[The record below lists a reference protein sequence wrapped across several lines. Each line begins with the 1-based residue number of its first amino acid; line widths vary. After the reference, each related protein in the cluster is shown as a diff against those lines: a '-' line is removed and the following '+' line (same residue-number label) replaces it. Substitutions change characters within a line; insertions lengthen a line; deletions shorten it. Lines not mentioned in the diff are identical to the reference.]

1 MKIRH
6 LLSFLA
12 ATALSVTANA
22 ADIYDGESGNCNY
35 YFTEEGTVLNIVA
48 KDGTDGTMASYE
60 SKPSP
65 FGGNE
70 NIKTVNFDGVTSIG
84 AKAFNGCSQI
94 ESVTFSEGTQL
105 KSIGSFAFWRCNALK
120 SISIPTSVTAIDN
133 YAFCGCNSLASVNI
147 PDGIETIGEETFMNC
162 AITSITIPA
171 SVTSIGE
178 RAFSGCNLQSVVFAE
193 GSKLVSIGEQAF
205 IFCYKLSSISL
216 PEGLTTIGSNAFSST
231 PLSMVILPESVV
243 TVGEGAFYNL
253 ANNSAIFVP
262 KTKEELNLDG
272 CAISYLTTVYYSDSE
287 GWGESGNCLW
297 YLSEDGALLNIT
309 ARPGTD
315 GTMANYETG
324 ESPFYGNA
332 NISQVKLNG
341 VSAIGSNAFEG
352 CTGITTMLLPQSVAN
367 VGNDAFEGCSALTT
381 VIADNTKENLNLV
394 DASIDADAS
403 IYYEG
408 EFHKVALR
416 DENYEYTAEP
426 GNIIYTA
433 DNMLYVVDGA
443 TIRASFPEP
452 EIAVLFTASPAD
464 GFTTDNGLSPTVF
477 SNITADITIA
487 PTFGFYP
494 NDETKTAAIGGYYT
508 PEHIVIPSQVTING
522 EEYQVT
528 SISNYAFQYNYDLK
542 SVVIPEGVT
551 EIGESA
557 FRDCDALQSVVI
569 PKGVTTIGDHAF
581 EYCRSLQSV
590 VIPEGVTTIGNR
602 AFYEC
607 EALESVVIP
616 EGVTTISDYA
626 FAYCHSLQSVIIPE
640 GVTTIGNSAFY
651 NCEAL
656 ESVVIP
662 DGVTY
667 IDRDAFS
674 GCSSLDTIFVES
686 TNTDLFRSDGYGSNY
701 NDYYTTICYKG
712 TDFDYHVVLPEG
724 AEATAEEGVI
734 VGKSGNMVFVKA
746 GAEITLSDMNGY
758 VYVVAS
764 GEAELTGKTLSAIN
778 SDVEIGTRKLITHA
792 AISIATIAEQT
803 YTGEEI
809 TPAVDIADDV
819 TPLAEKTDF
828 TVEYSNN
835 VNAGTATVT
844 ITGIGNYTGETEVT
858 FTIGKATPEF
868 EEIESQVIESTQTLA
883 DVTLPEGYSFV
894 NAEQTLN
901 LGENTVALNYNPD
914 PVNYETVS
922 GNMLVIVTKATVT
935 GVQDA
940 QNAKSQN
947 VKKYV
952 ENGSLIIE
960 VDGVKYDITGKVVK

>member
-6 LLSFLA
+6 LLSLLA

-60 SKPSP
+60 SSPSP

-84 AKAFNGCSQI
+84 ANAFYGCSQI

-105 KSIGSFAFWRCNALK
+105 KSIGSFAFWCCYALK
-120 SISIPTSVTAIDN
+120 SISIPTSVTAIDD
-133 YAFCGCNSLASVNI
+133 YAFCGCTSLASVNI
-147 PDGIETIGEETFMNC
+147 PDGIETIGKETFQNC

-178 RAFSGCNLQSVVFAE
+178 SAFSGCNLQSVVFTV
-193 GSKLVSIGEQAF
+193 GSKLVSIGELAF
-205 IFCYKLSSISL
+205 SMCYELSSISL
-216 PEGLTTIGSNAFSST
+216 PEGLTTIESDAFSNT
-231 PLSMVILPESVV
+231 HLSMVILPESVV

-262 KTKEELNLDG
+262 KTKEELNLDN

-287 GWGESGNCLW
+287 DWGESGNCLW

-324 ESPFYGNA
+324 KSPFYGNA
-332 NISQVKLNG
+332 NITQVKLNG

-367 VGNDAFEGCSALTT
+367 VGNDAFAGCSALTT
-381 VIADNTKENLNLV
+381 VIADNTKENLNLA

-408 EFHKVALR
+408 EFHKVTLR
-416 DENYEYTAEP
+416 NEYYEYTAEP
-426 GNIIYTA
+426 GDIIYTA
-433 DNMLYVVDGA
+433 DKMLYVVDGA

-452 EIAVLFTASPAD
+452 VIAILFTASPAD

-477 SNITADITIA
+477 SNITADITIE

-494 NDETKTAAIGGYYT
+494 NDETKTTAIGGYNP

-528 SISNYAFQYNYDLK
+528 SISDYGFQGNYDLK
-542 SVVIPEGVT
+542 SVVIPEGVTTIGERAFYQCEALESVVIPEGVT

-557 FRDCDALQSVVI
+557 FRNCDA
-569 PKGVTTIGDHAF
+569 
-581 EYCRSLQSV
+581 
-590 VIPEGVTTIGNR
+590 
-602 AFYEC
+602 
-607 EALESVVIP
+607 
-616 EGVTTISDYA
+616 
-626 FAYCHSLQSVIIPE
+626 LQSVIIPE

-651 NCEAL
+651 NCNAL

-662 DGVTY
+662 EGVTK

-674 GCSSLDTIFVES
+674 SCSSLDTIFVES
-686 TNTDLFRSDGYGSNY
+686 TNTGLFSSDGYGSNY
-701 NDYYTTICYKG
+701 NSNTTTICYKG
-712 TDFDYHVVLPEG
+712 TDFDYHVVLPAG

-746 GAEITLSDMNGY
+746 GAEIKLSDMDGY

-778 SDVEIGTRKLITHA
+778 SDVEIATRKLITHA

-803 YTGEEI
+803 YTGEELK
-809 TPAVDIADDV
+809 PAVDIADDV
-819 TPLAEKTDF
+819 TPLTEKTDF

-858 FTIGKATPEF
+858 FTIGKATPTF
-868 EEIESQVIESTQTLA
+868 VEIESQTIDNTQTLA

-901 LGENTVALNYNPD
+901 VGENTVALNYNPD
-914 PVNYETVS
+914 PANYETVS
-922 GNMLVIVTKATVT
+922 GNMTVIVTKAIVT
-935 GVQDA
+935 DVQDV
-940 QNAKSQN
+940 QN
-947 VKKYV
+947 VKSQSVKKYL
-952 ENGSLIIE
+952 ENGTLIIE

>member
-1 MKIRH
+1 MKIKH
-6 LLSFLA
+6 LLSLLS
-12 ATALSVTANA
+12 ATVLSVTANA

-60 SKPSP
+60 SSPSP
-65 FGGNE
+65 FGGNG

-84 AKAFNGCSQI
+84 AKAFNRCSQI

-105 KSIGSFAFWRCNALK
+105 KSIGSFAFWNCNALK

-133 YAFCGCNSLASVNI
+133 YAFCGCTSLASVNI

-171 SVTSIGE
+171 SVTSIGQS
-178 RAFSGCNLQSVVFAE
+178 AFSGCKLQSVVFAE
-193 GSKLVSIGEQAF
+193 GSKLVSIGERAF
-205 IFCYKLSSISL
+205 NLCRKLSSISL
-216 PEGLTTIGSNAFSST
+216 PEGLTTIESYAFSDT

-243 TVGEGAFYNL
+243 TVGNGAFYYL

-262 KTKEELNLDG
+262 KTKEELNLDN
-272 CAISYLTTVYYSDSE
+272 CAMSYFTTVYYSNSE

-381 VIADNTKENLNLV
+381 VIADNTKENLNLA

-408 EFHKVALR
+408 EFHKVTLR

-433 DNMLYVVDGA
+433 DKMLYVVDGA

-464 GFTTDNGLSPTVF
+464 GFTTDNGISPTVF

-494 NDETKTAAIGGYYT
+494 NDETKTADIGSYYT

-522 EEYQVT
+522 EEYKVT
-528 SISNYAFQYNYDLK
+528 SISDYGFHDNYDLQ

-551 EIGESA
+551 S
-557 FRDCDALQSVVI
+557 
-569 PKGVTTIGDHAF
+569 IGDNAF
-581 EYCRSLQSV
+581 AYCSSLQSV
-590 VIPEGVTTIGNR
+590 VIPEGVTTIGKS
-602 AFYEC
+602 AFSDCSSLQSVVIPKGVTTISDDAFEYC
-607 EALESVVIP
+607 SSLQSVVIP
-616 EGVTTISDYA
+616 EGVT
-626 FAYCHSLQSVIIPE
+626 E
-640 GVTTIGNSAFY
+640 IGNGAFY

-662 DGVTY
+662 DGVIY
-667 IDRDAFS
+667 IDRDAFR

-686 TNTDLFRSDGYGSNY
+686 TNTGLFRQDGYGSNY
-701 NDYYTTICYKG
+701 NSNTTTICYKG
-712 TDFDYHVVLPEG
+712 TNFDYHVVLPAG

-734 VGKSGNMVFVKA
+734 VGKCGNMVFVKA
-746 GAEITLSDMNGY
+746 GAEIKLSDMDGY

-778 SDVEIGTRKLITHA
+778 SDVEIATRKLITHA

-803 YTGEEI
+803 YTGEELK
-809 TPAVDIADDV
+809 PAVDIADDV
-819 TPLAEKTDF
+819 TPLTENTDY
-828 TVEYSNN
+828 TVAYSNN

-858 FTIGKATPEF
+858 FTIGKATPVF
-868 EEIESQVIESTQTLA
+868 VEIESQVIESTQTLA